1 MKPNHVLPLCPR
13 TPCAASVFEREYF
26 VSFEEYCGHYNAGPT
41 QDMPIARLAQ
51 GKPEMIEARGN
62 SYRIGLKTPILSI
75 AQRTRGDGS
84 NQIGV

>member
-13 TPCAASVFEREYF
+13 APRAVSVFEREYF

-51 GKPEMIEARGN
+51 GKPEMIEARWELIPHWAKDAN
-62 SYRIGLKTPILSI
+62 IVYSTTHAR
-75 AQRTRGDGS
+75 RR
-84 NQIGV
+84 